1 MPRPVLGL
9 PAHDPGAA
17 RQARHRQAAPT
28 QLSTRLG
35 RDSRS
40 ASPPASPRF
49 RLSRAGIAKLRKMF
63 CRHPESAAGCRGGGD
78 HHGVGSAT
86 RQDQTCFPVEDKAK
100 VAPSWGAV
108 LSVQQ
113 RRVHLLSFSTRIQ
126 CFYVNNATVAGSS
139 GGKSEQWT
147 SYNHLYHSSNLSA
160 PLHLLPLSSLGKS

>member
-1 MPRPVLGL
+1 MVVSEEGAECRARSSVFQPMT
-9 PAHDPGAA
+9 PAQLVRHGIVK
-17 RQARHRQAAPT
+17 RHRLNLLPDWGVIVGPYRRRRA
-28 QLSTRLG
+28 
-35 RDSRS
+35 DV
-40 ASPPASPRF
+40 F
-49 RLSRAGIAKLRKMF
+49 RLTRAAIAKLRKMF

-86 RQDQTCFPVEDKAK
+86 RQGQTCFPVEDKAK

-139 GGKSEQWT
+139 DGQSEQWT
-147 SYNHLYHSSNLSA
+147 DI
-160 PLHLLPLSSLGKS
+160 